1 MNYIQEL
8 KKQLAEKQDG
18 FAGLDEVAT
27 GLLIVGVV
35 VIAGFV
41 VIGTLAASPAVF
53 IDHDNN
59 ASTATVIDPDVD
71 LAINDTKDGLGNLTT
86 FFGIIAIVAALT
98 VVIVLLRR
106 ASGSIERT

>member
-27 GLLIVGVV
+27 GLLIVGVIV
-35 VIAGFV
+35 VAGFV
-41 VIGTLAASPAVF
+41 VIGTLAANTTIAA
-53 IDHDNN
+53 DDD
-59 ASTATVIDPDVD
+59 AQ

-106 ASGSIERT
+106 ASGAMS